1 MSSADL
7 TVLRAVEE
15 YAIGQTPT
23 SVRAI
28 GFLSFTGQPANS
40 DTVTIDGKVYTFQT
54 TLTNSDGNVAIGSTL
69 KRTISN
75 LFNAISLKG
84 GVPGIDYAAATVVHP
99 TVDAIDYSTRALM
112 VQAKTGGTAGNS
124 LATTESGTATSWG
137 AATLQGGATGTPLT
151 QIRYTGESLNYNIE
165 NTQSEEIR
173 PDRVE
178 SDLIQTSAQAG
189 GDINFELSYNSF
201 KEFLASVLCSHWMP
215 GATAGT
221 EELQNG
227 IYLRPWT
234 VQKHFQDMTPQQ
246 YHNYRG
252 NAFEG
257 MSLSVEIGAIVNG
270 SFTLTGFGL
279 NPSTN
284 PNPGVV
290 TQQLATATFPAV
302 STTTPMNGVTNISEF
317 QIDGVPYTG
326 CISSLSLQ
334 IVNNIRAIQ
343 CLGSL
348 AARDMKLGTIEVTG
362 EMEFYFTD
370 GSNYSKFVDGT
381 EFDFSF
387 KMTDA
392 AGNAYTLVLPRCKF
406 ETAEVVAGGRN
417 SDVML
422 SAQWRGLYD
431 GSSDRVIQIIADPA

>member
-15 YAIGQTPT
+15 YVIGQTST
-23 SVRAI
+23 SVRAT
-28 GFLSFTGQPANS
+28 GTLSFTGQPANS
-40 DTVTIDGKVYTFQT
+40 DTVTIDAKVYTFQT
-54 TLTNSDGNVAIGSTL
+54 VLTNVDGNVAIGSTL
-69 KRTISN
+69 KRTIAN
-75 LFNAISLKG
+75 LYNAISLRG
-84 GVPGIDYAAATVVHP
+84 GVPGTDYAAASTAHP
-99 TVDAIDYSTRALM
+99 TVDAIDYSTRALL
-112 VQAKTGGTAGNS
+112 VRAKAGGTAGNA
-124 LATTESGTATSWG
+124 LATTEAGTATSWG
-137 AATLQGGATGTPLT
+137 AATLGGGAAGTPLT

-201 KEFLASVLCSHWMP
+201 REFLASVLCSHWMP

-227 IYLRPWT
+227 IFLRPWT

-246 YHNYRG
+246 FHNYRG
-252 NAFEG
+252 NAFES
-257 MSLSVEIGAIVNG
+257 MSLSLEIGAIVNG

-279 NPSTN
+279 NPSTD
-284 PNPGVV
+284 PNPGV
-290 TQQLATATFPAV
+290 TEAQLTGATFPTV
-302 STTTPMNGVTNISEF
+302 STTTPMNGVTNISNF
-317 QIDGVPYTG
+317 QIDGVAYEG

-334 IVNNIRAIQ
+334 ITNNIRAIQ

-362 EMEFYFTD
+362 EMEFYFNE
-370 GSNYSKFVDGT
+370 GSNYAKFVDGT

-387 KMTDA
+387 DMTDA
-392 AGNAYTLVLPRCKF
+392 EGNTYTLVLPRCKF
-406 ETAEVVAGGRN
+406 ETGEVVAGGRN
-417 SDVML
+417 SDVMF

-431 GSSDRVIQIIADPA
+431 GTSDRVIQVIANPV